1 MTPNELYDIIR
12 MEIVS
17 REGEVYDDAACAYV
31 NPEDTRW
38 VLNVI
43 LKGYTDIDVEDGASK
58 VCIIPIE
65 GDFVFKITREDRSTE
80 ESCETEAMNYRQAK
94 ANGLDKFFLKTQL
107 YKHFNEC
114 GFDFDIYIQPKI
126 DLISMDV
133 DEERDEELEESESL
147 DSYKGYG
154 SCSEDLSLAWIENFL
169 NYYGERS
176 YDELI
181 LFCDCNLINDLHS
194 GNVGYVFDD
203 DHDPR
208 PVIFDY
214 AGYGNS

>member
-1 MTPNELYDIIR
+1 MTPSELYDIIK

-17 REGEVYDDAACAYV
+17 RKGEIYDDNCV
-31 NPEDTRW
+31 CISPKDTW
-38 VLNVI
+38 YTLSEI
-43 LKGYTDIDVEDGASK
+43 LEGYTDIKIEVGASK
-58 VCIIPIE
+58 MCIVPTE

-80 ESCETEAMNYRQAK
+80 ESCETEAINYQQAK
-94 ANGLDKFFLKTQL
+94 ANGFDKFFLETQL
-107 YKHFNEC
+107 YKHFNER

-126 DLISMDV
+126 DIISMEI
-133 DEERDEELEESESL
+133 DEERDEELEESKSL

-169 NYYGERS
+169 SYYGERS

-181 LFCDCNLINDLHS
+181 HFCDCNLINDLHS
-194 GNVGYVFDD
+194 GNVGYVYDD
-203 DHDPR
+203 YNVLK

>member
-12 MEIVS
+12 MKIVS
-17 REGEVYDDAACAYV
+17 DDINIESENTLVIIFRTIFKNHREIKVK
-31 NPEDTRW
+31 T
-38 VLNVI
+38 
-43 LKGYTDIDVEDGASK
+43 GASK
-58 VCIIPIE
+58 VCIVPAE
-65 GDFVFKITREDRSTE
+65 GDFIFKITREDRSTE

-94 ANGLDKFFLKTQL
+94 VNGFDKFFLKTQL
-107 YKHFNEC
+107 YKHFNER
-114 GFDFDIYIQPKI
+114 GLDFDIYIQPKI
-126 DLISMDV
+126 DMISEDV
-133 DEERDEELEESESL
+133 DEERDEELAENESL

-169 NYYGERS
+169 SYYGERS
-176 YDELI
+176 YDDLI
-181 LFCDCNLINDLHS
+181 HFCDCNLINDLHS
-194 GNVGYVFDD
+194 GNVEYIFDD

>member
-17 REGEVYDDAACAYV
+17 REGEIYDDANCVYV
-31 NPEDTRW
+31 DPENTERI
-38 VLNVI
+38 LNVI
-43 LKGYTDIDVEDGASK
+43 LTEYTDIKVDDGASK
-58 VCIIPIE
+58 VCIIPAE
-65 GDFVFKITREDRSTE
+65 GDFVFKITREDRNTE

-94 ANGLDKFFLKTQL
+94 ANGFDKFFLETQF
-107 YKHFNEC
+107 YKHFNEY
-114 GFDFDIYIQPKI
+114 GLDFDIYIQPKI
-126 DLISMDV
+126 DKISMEV
-133 DEERDEELEESESL
+133 DEERDVELEESESL

-154 SCSEDLSLAWIENFL
+154 FCSADLSLAWIENFL
-169 NYYGERS
+169 NYYGEKS

-181 LFCDCNLINDLHS
+181 HFCDYNWINDLHS

-203 DHDPR
+203 NHDPR

>member
-1 MTPNELYDIIR
+1 MIPSELYDIIR

-17 REGEVYDDAACAYV
+17 RKGEIYDDNCVYIS
-31 NPEDTRW
+31 PEKTW
-38 VLNVI
+38 CILSVI
-43 LKGYTDIDVEDGASK
+43 LERYTDIKIEIGASK
-58 VCIIPIE
+58 VCIIPVE

-80 ESCETEAMNYRQAK
+80 ESCETEAINYQQAK
-94 ANGLDKFFLKTQL
+94 ANGFDKFFLETQL

-126 DLISMDV
+126 DVISMEI

-154 SCSEDLSLAWIENFL
+154 SCSADLSLAWIENFL
-169 NYYGERS
+169 SYYGERS

-181 LFCDCNLINDLHS
+181 HFCDYNLINDLHS
-194 GNVGYVFDD
+194 GNVGYVYDD
-203 DHDPR
+203 YNALK